1 MKTALVTGANSGIG
15 LETCRKLY
23 LQGYKV
29 ILAVRNEE
37 EGIKAKFL
45 ISLNENEER
54 LIVRNCN
61 LCDLVTIENLALSLK
76 NDNILLDVIV
86 CNAGHEYLLEKLLEM
101 GIIKETRIV
110 VVTSGFYKKID
121 KMFDINDISGNFLSK
136 KQPNIYY
143 SISKLANC
151 LQVINFQEK
160 LNVLAP
166 QSVIVAVRPGFVRGT
181 NLGRHTHFLLR
192 LLATPIIYLVAK
204 NVDQG
209 TRTIIHCATCPK
221 EDIESG
227 CIYADN
233 LKEEYTSIVSKEN
246 GEKLI
251 EITQTLLNEQ
261 IKD

>member
-86 CNAGHEYLLEKLLEM
+86 CNAGIMNHPFEVCENGVEIHFQTNYLGHEYLLEKLLEM
-101 GIIKETRIV
+101 GIIKETQIV

-204 NVDQG
+204 NVDQV
-209 TRTIIHCATCPK
+209 I
-221 EDIESG
+221 
-227 CIYADN
+227 
-233 LKEEYTSIVSKEN
+233 
-246 GEKLI
+246 LI
-251 EITQTLLNEQ
+251 KYY
-261 IKD
+261 IK